1 MSQTSCHI
9 DVAFYNLASMPTQCA
24 LSLSEHPPFLGPG
37 WGNLPTDSVNGGV
50 GISGHRDRVPMS
62 INKLKTMISESNQAS
77 AEDRT
82 YVWGMEDIP
91 RGSNK
96 YASLQ
101 DAYSYC
107 RLSTLGLDSL
117 AQFIKGHI
125 RDCFARAV
133 PQGVSCTTSSHWRA
147 KISLLVTQGAERSHT
162 FLTLLVPT

>member
-1 MSQTSCHI
+1 
-9 DVAFYNLASMPTQCA
+9 
-24 LSLSEHPPFLGPG
+24 
-37 WGNLPTDSVNGGV
+37 
-50 GISGHRDRVPMS
+50 MS

-96 YASLQ
+96 Y
-101 DAYSYC
+101 
-107 RLSTLGLDSL
+107 L
-117 AQFIKGHI
+117 AQFIRGHI

-147 KISLLVTQGAERSHT
+147 EISLLVTQGAERSHT
-162 FLTLLVPT
+162 FLMLLAPT